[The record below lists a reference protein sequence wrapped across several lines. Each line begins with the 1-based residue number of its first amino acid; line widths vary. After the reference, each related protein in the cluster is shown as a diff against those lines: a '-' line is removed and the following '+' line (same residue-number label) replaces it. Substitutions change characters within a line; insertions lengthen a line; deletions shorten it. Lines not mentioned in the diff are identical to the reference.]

1 MRMLEYCKS
10 TVHGF
15 DSRRALTIMSQGNA
29 MPGVPGL
36 FIEEQKAGWKKIADA
51 VHEKGGVIYMQIWHS
66 GRANLP
72 HMTGSTII
80 CPSSTPWDDP
90 EECFM
95 YPPPHATEMVRYSD
109 FPPSEM
115 TVEQIKS
122 TIQDYVRT
130 ATWAM
135 ECGYDGVEVHGGNGY
150 LPEQF
155 LASNVNKR
163 TDHYGGSPEKRC
175 NFVLE
180 LMRQLAEAIGEDNL
194 AIRLSPFGLF
204 NQIRAEQRLETWEL
218 LCQKLKKSHPGL
230 SYVSFVEP
238 VSRLPFR
245 SSLPVP

>member
-1 MRMLEYCKS
+1 MLL
-10 TVHGF
+10 F
-15 DSRRALTIMSQGNA
+15 DLRAHHALTLWSQGNA

-36 FIEEQKAGWKKIADA
+36 FIEEQKAGWKKIAEA

-72 HMTGSTII
+72 HMTGSTIV
-80 CPSSTPWDDP
+80 CPSATPWDDP

-95 YPPPHATEMVRYSD
+95 YPPPHTTEMIRYSD

-115 TVEQIKS
+115 TVEKIKS

-135 ECGYDGVEVHGGNGY
+135 ECGYDGVEIHGGNGY

-180 LMRQLAEAIGEDNL
+180 LMNQLSEAIGQDKL
-194 AIRLSPFGLF
+194 AIRLTPFGMF

-218 LCQKLKKSHPGL
+218 LCRKLKESHPAL

-238 VSRLPFR
+238 VSRLPPR
-245 SSLPVP
+245 CMYRD